1 MPTGNDTEQKPT
13 SQHTSAADQN
23 TAGGSGGSAAPRPT
37 PTWDEINETRIAVKK
52 RKDDFDSPFTFCIN
66 DGTYI
71 DARSAPPV
79 TGKYS
84 CIEFLSR
91 RMASVVRQ
99 RRQQEAQQRIWA
111 DSWYARWMLRWQVY
125 KVYGNKNIEKFR
137 QLERNKRTTQEM
149 GVEVIGDERERGRLF
164 VVAPLDVAVV
174 EWRNEAWRFVL
185 RMLEPGYKMSKKYM
199 ESWENGTQTKLLTKF
214 WDGTVKMDG
223 LKLAAKMASNIVKG
237 WGDVADEKDNNR
249 KQT

>member
-1 MPTGNDTEQKPT
+1 
-13 SQHTSAADQN
+13 
-23 TAGGSGGSAAPRPT
+23 
-37 PTWDEINETRIAVKK
+37 
-52 RKDDFDSPFTFCIN
+52 
-66 DGTYI
+66 
-71 DARSAPPV
+71 
-79 TGKYS
+79 
-84 CIEFLSR
+84 
-91 RMASVVRQ
+91 MASVVRH

-125 KVYGNKNIEKFR
+125 KIYGNENIEKFR
-137 QLERNKRTTQEM
+137 NLERKRRTTQEM
-149 GVEVIGDERERGRLF
+149 GREITSDERLF

-174 EWRNEAWRFVL
+174 EWRDMAGRFVL
-185 RMLEPGYKMSKKYM
+185 RMLEPGYKMGKKYA
-199 ESWENGTQTKLLTKF
+199 ESWENGTQSKLLTKF